1 MNRPAIRWLSLA
13 LLLLALT
20 LLALTVLT
28 VSGLARLL
36 IISALLAYVLDPV
49 ASWLESLGLNR
60 LGATLLVFFI
70 LGAIM
75 AALAALI
82 YPVLT
87 AQLQALQNGEYDRQA
102 RAFIDR
108 SQSFIQTKFAFLGL
122 GKLDL
127 VQEADQWRA
136 ALGKTVSNFLLAG
149 LFPSLTQLV
158 AIPFISFFLLKDA
171 REMKKWMIALVPN
184 RYFEFSLD
192 LLYKMDM
199 ALGNF
204 LRGQCL
210 DALLF
215 GLLTTLAMW
224 LLHVKYFLFI
234 GLFAGLANLVPYVGP
249 IAGASLAVIDVL
261 LTTSDL
267 TRVAAVLLAF
277 LIVKLLDDTLIQPL
291 TLARSVRMHPLVVL
305 VAIFIGG
312 HFFGILGMLLA
323 VPATGFLKVALDA
336 SLCLVR
342 KYRFSRLI

>member
-1 MNRPAIRWLSLA
+1 MSRPAIRWLSLA

-20 LLALTVLT
+20 LVALTVLT

-36 IISALLAYVLDPV
+36 IISALLAYVLHPV

-60 LGATLLVFFI
+60 TGATLLVFLI
-70 LGAIM
+70 LGG
-75 AALAALI
+75 LI
-82 YPVLT
+82 AGLGLLLYPVLT
-87 AQLQALQNGEYDRQA
+87 GQLQALQNGEYDRQA
-102 RAFIDR
+102 SAFIDR
-108 SQSFIQTKFAFLGL
+108 AQGFIRTKFAFLGL
-122 GKLDL
+122 AKLDL
-127 VQEADQWRA
+127 AQEAEQSRA
-136 ALGKTVSNFLLAG
+136 AMGKMVSKFVLAS

-171 REMKKWMIALVPN
+171 REMKKWAIGLVPN

-204 LRGQCL
+204 LRGQFL

-215 GLLTTLAMW
+215 GLLTTLAMG

-234 GLFAGLANLVPYVGP
+234 GLFAGLANLIPYVGP

-277 LIVKLLDDTLIQPL
+277 LIVKLLDDALIQPL
-291 TLARSVRMHPLVVL
+291 TLARSVRMHPLIVL
-305 VAIFIGG
+305 LAIFIGG

-323 VPATGFLKVALDA
+323 VPAAGFLKVALDA
-336 SLCLVR
+336 SLSLVR